1 MKLPSTSNP
10 NKGFTLIEVLIAIG
24 IIFFL
29 GGMGLFL
36 SMDFYR
42 TFSFR
47 SDNNT
52 VVSILH
58 KARMQAL
65 SNIDL
70 NDAGGKDHGVHYDAV
85 THQMT
90 IFEGS
95 SYGSEPAQDEDIRI
109 DSNLIIT
116 WPGDIV
122 FKQLTG
128 CLNTN
133 CDSPTQVITVVN
145 NGQTSNISINNEGSI
160 DY

>member
-109 DSNLIIT
+109 DSNLIR
-116 WPGDIV
+116 
-122 FKQLTG
+122 
-128 CLNTN
+128 
-133 CDSPTQVITVVN
+133 
-145 NGQTSNISINNEGSI
+145 
-160 DY
+160 